1 MGNLRKIVG
10 VALAVAV
17 VAAVV
22 VYVLMPKTGTTT
34 NSVVVNEPQNPTGGG
49 SGTTPT
55 GGSGSGG
62 SGGGSGGS
70 GSTPT
75 PSNPPPTRPPKAHGQ
90 NSHGP
95 KHVICLPTKDHPGN
109 GVSQYQG
116 ANQYR
121 GQCPAGSAFGAQGHG
136 QGHGHNAANTA
147 PEAAAIPTRFYAVP
161 ASGVYGIV

>member
-17 VAAVV
+17 VAAIV
-22 VYVLMPKTGTTT
+22 VYVLIPKTGTTT
-34 NSVVVNEPQNPTGGG
+34 NNVVVKEPQNPTGGG
-49 SGTTPT
+49 SG
-55 GGSGSGG
+55 GND
-62 SGGGSGGS
+62 GS

-95 KHVICLPTKDHPGN
+95 NHLVCLPAKNHPGN

-121 GQCPAGSAFGAQGHG
+121 GLCPSGFTNGAQGHG
-136 QGHGHNAANTA
+136 HHASVTLDV
-147 PEAAAIPTRFYAVP
+147 AAASSRTYAALP
-161 ASGVYGIV
+161 DGVYGNL

>member
-1 MGNLRKIVG
+1 MGKLRKLVG

-22 VYVLMPKTGTTT
+22 VYVLIPKTGTTT
-34 NSVVVNEPQNPTGGG
+34 NNVVVTQPQNPTGGG
-49 SGTTPT
+49 SGTTPS

-62 SGGGSGGS
+62 SDSGSGGS
-70 GSTPT
+70 GSSPPPT
-75 PSNPPPTRPPKAHGQ
+75 VPPTRPPKLHGQ

-95 KHVICLPTKDHPGN
+95 KHLICLPTKNHPGN

-121 GQCPAGSAFGAQGHG
+121 GLCPAGSSLGSQTHG
-136 QGHGHNAANTA
+136 QGHATDTTPNVAAV
-147 PEAAAIPTRFYAVP
+147 PTLFYAVP
-161 ASGVYGIV
+161 ATGVYGIL